1 MNIIDISVILL
12 FTLLVVGCGLSF
24 SSSGKNMKSFFSA
37 GGALP
42 WWMSGLSLF
51 MSFFSAGTF
60 VVWGSIAYKHGWVAV
75 TIQWTMC
82 IAGLI
87 IGFFIAPKWQKTRV
101 LTAAEFIKDRLGIK
115 VQKVY
120 TYIFLAIASFSTGA
134 FLYPVAKIVE
144 VSTGLSI
151 EHTIIALGILILL
164 YTAIGGLWAVIV
176 TDILQ
181 FVVLTAAVL
190 IVVPLSLDKIGGLG
204 NFVDKAPEGFFALT
218 NSEYSWGFIFAFGLY
233 NLFFIAGNWAYIQ
246 RFTSVDKPKDAK
258 KVGWLF
264 GGLYLISPVVWMIAP
279 MIYRALNPELA
290 GFENEGAYLL
300 MSKEVLPIGM
310 LGLML
315 GAMIFAT
322 SSSINTSLNIAA
334 GVITNDVFKHFKP
347 SASQKTLVKVG
358 RTATGLL
365 GIITIIVALLIP
377 YMGGVVEV
385 VMTMA
390 ALTGG
395 ALFLPPIWLLFSR
408 YQTGASILTTTIVSL
423 AVNGFFK
430 FISPEFLSVSLDRAQ
445 EMMLGVGLPVIILA
459 VFELVLRARKQQAPL
474 YQAYVEAT
482 AARTVAAEL
491 VSNEQHNSDNTK
503 GIKVIG
509 FGITAIGA
517 IMLSLA
523 FIADKGQIVVAT
535 MGAIIFAIGL
545 AIFFV
550 CRTKPL
556 QSSPKDDNDPLF
568 NRGS

>member
-1 MNIIDISVILL
+1 MNAIDISVIIL
-12 FTLLVVGCGLSF
+12 FTILVVGCGLSF

-82 IAGLI
+82 LAGII

-101 LTAAEFIKDRLGIK
+101 LTAAEFIKDRLGLK

-120 TYIFLAIASFSTGA
+120 TYIFLAITSFSTGA

-144 VSTGLSI
+144 VSTGISI
-151 EHTIIALGILILL
+151 EHTVIVLGILILM
-164 YTAIGGLWAVIV
+164 YTAVGGLWAVIV

-190 IVVPLSLDKIGGLG
+190 IVVPLSLEKIGGIS
-204 NFVDKAPEGFFALT
+204 NFIDKAPENFFALS
-218 NSEYSWGFIFAFGLY
+218 NSEYTWGFIFAFGFY
-233 NLFFIAGNWAYIQ
+233 NLFLIAGNWAYIQ
-246 RFTSVDKPKDAK
+246 RFTSVATSKDAK

-264 GGLYLISPVVWMIAP
+264 GGLYLICPIVWMIAP
-279 MIYRALNPELA
+279 MIYRALNPELS

-315 GAMIFAT
+315 GAMVFAT
-322 SSSINTSLNIAA
+322 SSSINTTLNISA
-334 GVITNDVFKHFKP
+334 GVITNDIFKHFKP
-347 SASQKTLVKVG
+347 NASQKTLVKVG
-358 RTATGLL
+358 RISTGTL
-365 GIITIIVALLIP
+365 GLITIIVALLVP
-377 YMGGVVEV
+377 KMGGVVEV
-385 VMTMA
+385 VFALA

-408 YQTGASILTTTIVSL
+408 YQTGKSILITTFISL

-430 FISPEFLSVSLDRAQ
+430 FVAPTTLDITLDRAP
-445 EMMLGVGLPVIILA
+445 EMMLGIGLPVVLLTI
-459 VFELVLRARKQQAPL
+459 FELVLRARK
-474 YQAYVEAT
+474 VEAPGYQT
-482 AARTVAAEL
+482 YLDATNKRDAEAAIISED
-491 VSNEQHNSDNTK
+491 EHQSDNSK
-503 GIKVIG
+503 GVRVIG
-509 FGITAIGA
+509 FGITATGA
-517 IMLSLA
+517 IMLSLSL
-523 FIADKGQIVVAT
+523 IAENGQGVVAIL
-535 MGAIIFAIGL
+535 GGVIFAIGL
-545 AIFFV
+545 YLLVKFRRRKQLEV
-550 CRTKPL
+550 
-556 QSSPKDDNDPLF
+556 SYEH
-568 NRGS
+568 

>member
-12 FTLLVVGCGLSF
+12 FTVLVVGCGLSF
-24 SSSGKNMKSFFSA
+24 SSSGKNVKNFFSA

-87 IGFFIAPKWQKTRV
+87 IGFYIAPKWQKTRV
-101 LTAAEFIKDRLGIK
+101 MTASEFIKDRLGIK
-115 VQKVY
+115 VQKTY

-144 VSTGLSI
+144 VSTGIPI
-151 EHTIIALGILILL
+151 EYTIIALGCLILF
-164 YTAIGGLWAVIV
+164 YTAVGGLWAVIV

-190 IVVPLSLDKIGGLG
+190 IVVPLSLDKIGGIS
-204 NFVDKAPEGFFALT
+204 NFIDKAPEGFFNLT
-218 NSEYSWGFIFAFGLY
+218 NSEYSWSFIVAFGLY

-246 RFTSVDKPKDAK
+246 RFTSVAKPEDAK

-264 GGLYLISPVVWMIAP
+264 GGLYFISPVIWMIAP
-279 MIYRALNPELA
+279 MVYRALNPELS
-290 GFENEGAYLL
+290 GFEDEGAYLL
-300 MSKEVLPIGM
+300 MSKEILPVGM

-315 GAMIFAT
+315 GGMIFAT

-334 GVITNDVFKHFKP
+334 SVITNDIFKHFKP
-347 SASQKTLVKVG
+347 NTSQKNLVKVG
-358 RTATGLL
+358 RIATAVLGL
-365 GIITIIVALLIP
+365 ITIIVALLVP
-377 YMGGVVEV
+377 KMGGVVEV

-408 YQTGASILTTTIVSL
+408 FQTGKSILTTTIVSL

-430 FISPEFLSVSLDRAQ
+430 FVSPELLELTLDRAD
-445 EMMLGVGLPVIILA
+445 EMILGVGLPIVLLSI
-459 VFELVLRARKQQAPL
+459 FELILRARKHEAPL
-474 YQAYVEAT
+474 YQAYIEAT
-482 AARTVAAEL
+482 AERTKVAEL
-491 VSNEQHNSDNTK
+491 VSSEQHQSDNNK

-509 FGITAIGA
+509 FGITATGA

-523 FIADKGQIVVAT
+523 LIADKGQVIVAI
-535 MGAIIFAIGL
+535 MGSIILTLGL
-545 AIFFV
+545 TIFFV
-550 CRTKPL
+550 CHAK
-556 QSSPKDDNDPLF
+556 SKAVNSPNPPPPSKINV
-568 NRGS
+568 